1 MEQYIL
7 WAIIFL
13 TLLMGIS
20 LLILRQI
27 QNNNYVSKIVGSLL
41 KSFPERERPLEFRI
55 DEKKAKQTNREFQ
68 VKTMRG
74 DYFIVNMKGR
84 HVIKKAPV
92 IGFTLSEEDSL
103 LIGRI
108 DPTDLSRYELEIK
121 TRK

>member
-1 MEQYIL
+1 MEQHIL

-27 QNNNYVSKIVGSLL
+27 RNNNYVSKIVGSLL

-103 LIGRI
+103 LIGKV

>member
-1 MEQYIL
+1 
-7 WAIIFL
+7 
-13 TLLMGIS
+13 
-20 LLILRQI
+20 
-27 QNNNYVSKIVGSLL
+27 
-41 KSFPERERPLEFRI
+41 
-55 DEKKAKQTNREFQ
+55 
-68 VKTMRG
+68 MRG

-103 LIGRI
+103 LIGKV